1 MAAASVRIFLGAQQ
15 LPLIRLARGALDRRK
30 RRAVSSGCG
39 RSAAASL
46 TLEVTWTLRLQGLKP
61 YTSLADLYEFV
72 RASIRVGRNSRISSL
87 RPSRALCK
95 APLRRWQVRRAPRE
109 PRTGRGAAPSACG
122 IAVPL
127 GAHHWPNRIVIAAR
141 GTPRHATVRGGA
153 GATAIGLPLSV
164 GGAIISAVPW
174 SPQPQTHRK
183 KKQRH
188 RLC

>member
-87 RPSRALCK
+87 MPSRALCK
-95 APLRRWQVRRAPRE
+95 ARLLQREVASARTSAGRGLPSPAPRLRKKQASEAQTLRRRHQRSAPHR
-109 PRTGRGAAPSACG
+109 SATLCSAG
-122 IAVPL
+122 SEAVSSGSPQ
-127 GAHHWPNRIVIAAR
+127 GVAQ
-141 GTPRHATVRGGA
+141 
-153 GATAIGLPLSV
+153 
-164 GGAIISAVPW
+164 SALLCNTTW
-174 SPQPQTHRK
+174 SPRPQTHRR
-183 KKQRH
+183 KQRH
-188 RLC
+188 QLC

>member
-95 APLRRWQVRRAPRE
+95 APLRQRKVAAARSAVAAPPAPWRLRKIAGCRRGTNAPR
-109 PRTGRGAAPSACG
+109 RHQRSAPHRSGTLCSAG
-122 IAVPL
+122 SEAVSS
-127 GAHHWPNRIVIAAR
+127 G
-141 GTPRHATVRGGA
+141 
-153 GATAIGLPLSV
+153 
-164 GGAIISAVPW
+164 
-174 SPQPQTHRK
+174 SPQGVAQSAL
-183 KKQRH
+183 
-188 RLC
+188 LCNTT

>member
-95 APLRRWQVRRAPRE
+95 APLRQRKVPAAQRRGCPPPRRWMALLCLWGAPLT
-109 PRTGRGAAPSACG
+109 P
-122 IAVPL
+122 AVE
-127 GAHHWPNRIVIAAR
+127 IAAR

-153 GATAIGLPLSV
+153 GAAAIGLPLAV
-164 GGAIISAVPW
+164 GGTIISAAPW
-174 SPQPQTHRK
+174 SPQPQHHRK

>member
-95 APLRRWQVRRAPRE
+95 APLRQRKVAAARTAKGLPPSGQGSAKSRLRGPNADQVPPAIRTALLWDPPQRGQRSSSPRA
-109 PRTGRGAAPSACG
+109 AY
-122 IAVPL
+122 
-127 GAHHWPNRIVIAAR
+127 IAA
-141 GTPRHATVRGGA
+141 
-153 GATAIGLPLSV
+153 
-164 GGAIISAVPW
+164 
-174 SPQPQTHRK
+174 HRVL
-183 KKQRH
+183 H
-188 RLC
+188 